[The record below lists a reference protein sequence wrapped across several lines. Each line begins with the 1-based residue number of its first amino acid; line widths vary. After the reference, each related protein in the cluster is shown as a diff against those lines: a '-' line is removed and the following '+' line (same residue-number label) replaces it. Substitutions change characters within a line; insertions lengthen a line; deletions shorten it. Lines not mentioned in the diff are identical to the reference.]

1 MTIVL
6 IASAALFC
14 GISIGIIVGLVIAWR
29 LNKPDRE
36 DVFDYSDG
44 Y

>member
-6 IASAALFC
+6 IASAAVFC
-14 GISIGIIVGLVIAWR
+14 GVPLGIIVGLVIAWR
-29 LNKPDRE
+29 INKPDQE